1 MSTIRRKKAFTLFT
15 RIFLFDSHDDSF
27 DWEHNLWST
36 KLSDCLGR
44 HNETFQLAAGRW
56 AEATRGTYKLTS
68 GKYGRGSD
76 CWTICVDSTGVV
88 AL

>member
-44 HNETFQLAAGRW
+44 HNETFQLVGW
-56 AEATRGTYKLTS
+56 AEATLGTYKLTS